1 MFNGMMDPELIK
13 LAQEQMSRMSPDE
26 LAKIQQQMMS
36 NPDLMKMA
44 SESMKN
50 MRPDDLK
57 QAAEQLKYTRPDE
70 MAEIGEKMANASPEE
85 IAAMRSRID
94 SQVTYEMNAAEMLKK
109 QGNLL
114 HSEGKYSE
122 ALQKYLHAKKNLKG
136 ILSSKGKTLLLACSL
151 NLMSCYLK
159 TKQYDECVQEG
170 TEVLNYEGKNL
181 KALYRRGQAYK
192 ELGQLQDAVSDLA
205 KAHEMSPED
214 DTIAAVLRDAE
225 ERLAEEGSCHVPK
238 GVVIEEITEDVSSGD
253 VSSGNHGSPSQE
265 SMNVSNTN
273 VGGSMTSSESLHAL
287 KDDPEAVRTFQ
298 NFISNTD
305 AETLAALNGGKA
317 GDISP
322 DMFKTATNMI
332 GRMSPDELQKMLQ
345 MASSFQRGNP
355 FSNGVDSIGP
365 GSVPPNMSPDMIKAA
380 SEMMGNMPPEEL
392 QKMFK
397 MASSLR
403 GENAAATGGFS
414 DKNVSGSGQTS
425 KSAEPREHISV
436 HGSISGDPS
445 SSSSLF
451 SRSMS
456 ADQSGF
462 PSPGGDLQEQL
473 RNQMNDPATRQM
485 FASMMKNM
493 SPETVANMSK
503 QFGVQLSPEDAA
515 KAQQAM
521 SSLSPEDL
529 DKMMRWMDRLQ
540 KGAAGAKKAKNWLL
554 GKPGLIMAICM
565 LLLAMLLHWLGF
577 IGR

>member
-109 QGNLL
+109 Q
-114 HSEGKYSE
+114 
-122 ALQKYLHAKKNLKG
+122 
-136 ILSSKGKTLLLACSL
+136 
-151 NLMSCYLK
+151 
-159 TKQYDECVQEG
+159 
-170 TEVLNYEGKNL
+170 VLNYEGKNL

>member
-109 QGNLL
+109 QVKILYNLGSFHVIHL
-114 HSEGKYSE
+114 DLYR
-122 ALQKYLHAKKNLKG
+122 AKKNLKG

-214 DTIAAVLRDAE
+214 DTIAAVLRYLIPLDFVIIPTHC
-225 ERLAEEGSCHVPK
+225 GS

-273 VGGSMTSSESLHAL
+273 VGGSMTSSESLHAF
-287 KDDPEAVRTFQ
+287 RTFQ

-403 GENAAATGGFS
+403 GENAAAT
-414 DKNVSGSGQTS
+414 
-425 KSAEPREHISV
+425 SAEPREHISV

>member
-50 MRPDDLK
+50 MRPDDFK

-70 MAEIGEKMANASPEE
+70 MAEIGEKMANVSPEE
-85 IAAMRSRID
+85 IAAMRARLD

-136 ILSSKGKTLLLACSL
+136 IPSSKGKALSLACSL

-159 TKQYDECVQEG
+159 TKQYDECIQEG
-170 TEVLNYEGKNL
+170 TEVLKYESKNL
-181 KALYRRGQAYK
+181 KALYRRGQAYR
-192 ELGQLQDAVSDLA
+192 ELGQLRDAVSDLA
-205 KAHEMSPED
+205 KAHEMSPDD
-214 DTIAAVLRDAE
+214 DTIASVLRNAE
-225 ERLAEEGSCHVPK
+225 ERLAEEGGYHAPK
-238 GVVIEEITEDVSSGD
+238 GVVIEEITEDASSENQD
-253 VSSGNHGSPSQE
+253 SPSQE
-265 SMNVSNTN
+265 STNVSNTS

-287 KDDPEAVRTFQ
+287 KDDPQAVRTFQ
-298 NFISNTD
+298 NFISNAD
-305 AETLAALNGGKA
+305 AETLAALSGGKA

-332 GRMSPDELQKMLQ
+332 GKMSPDELQKMLQ

-355 FSNGVDSIGP
+355 FSNGVDSNGP
-365 GSVPPNMSPDMIKAA
+365 GLVPPNMSPDMIKTA
-380 SEMMGNMPPEEL
+380 SEMMGKMPPEEL
-392 QKMFK
+392 QNMFE
-397 MASSLR
+397 MASSVR
-403 GENAAATGGFS
+403 GKNAAATGGMS
-414 DKNVSGSGQTS
+414 DQHRPDSGQTS
-425 KSAEPREHISV
+425 KAAELRENISV
-436 HGSISGDPS
+436 DGNRSGDPS
-445 SSSSLF
+445 SSSSFF

-456 ADQSGF
+456 ADQSSF
-462 PSPGGDLQEQL
+462 SSSAGDLQEQL

-485 FASMMKNM
+485 FAAMMKNM
-493 SPETVANMSK
+493 SPEMVANMSK

-565 LLLAMLLHWLGF
+565 LILAMLLHWLGF